1 VGQDAASKTAA
12 VINTNVAGNY
22 FMTKCTQLICGLLII
37 ISCTPTKT
45 ETITW
50 FESDWVFVRDTA
62 NYFQFDPRYIGLR
75 FRNDT
80 LITISDLWLT
90 HEGRYSVN
98 GNQIQVFDQDST
110 DFQIIKLTKDT
121 LILLGY
127 SDTLKYYNRTLEFDK
142 ELRFKKITLQ
152 GGQCFGECPEFYLTM
167 DDKGN
172 TEFKGLENSKFQG
185 TKNYSIDVQA
195 KNKIDS
201 LFRWTNISNIDTTD
215 YYGSD
220 DDWSL
225 TITFQYGDNE
235 SRKIRGTHSSMPH
248 RLKGIIR
255 TLLDDLRK
263 RGLL

>member
-1 VGQDAASKTAA
+1 VDRTRFQKATTAQTQTLPA
-12 VINTNVAGNY
+12 II
-22 FMTKCTQLICGLLII
+22 FMRKCTQLIFGLLII
-37 ISCTPTKT
+37 VSCTPTET
-45 ETITW
+45 EKITW
-50 FESDWVFVRDTA
+50 FESDWIFVRDTSK
-62 NYFQFDPRYIGLR
+62 FQFDPRYIGLR

-98 GNQIQVFDQDST
+98 GKKIQVFDEDST
-110 DFQIIKLTKDT
+110 DFEIIKLTKDS
-121 LILLGY
+121 LILYGY
-127 SDTLKYYNRTLEFDK
+127 TDTLKYYNRILEFDK
-142 ELRFKKITLQ
+142 NLRFQKITLQ

-185 TKNYSIDVQA
+185 TKSYLIDVQT
-195 KNKIDS
+195 KHRIDS
-201 LFRWTNISNIDTTD
+201 LFKWSNINNIDTTD

-235 SRKIRGTHSSMPH
+235 LRRIRGTHSSMPH

-263 RGLL
+263 KGLV

>member
-1 VGQDAASKTAA
+1 MRKYPS
-12 VINTNVAGNY
+12 
-22 FMTKCTQLICGLLII
+22 LIFGLLLIA
-37 ISCTPTKT
+37 SCTPTKT
-45 ETITW
+45 DETNW
-50 FESDWVFVRDTA
+50 FETDWVFVRDSS
-62 NYFQFDPRYIGLR
+62 NYFDFDPKYIGLR
-75 FRNDT
+75 FRDDT

-90 HEGRYSVN
+90 HEGGYSVN
-98 GNQIQVFDQDST
+98 GNQIQVFDEDST
-110 DFQIIKLTKDT
+110 NYQIIKLTKDS

-127 SDTLKYYNRTLEFDK
+127 TDTLRYYNRALEFDK
-142 ELRFKKITLQ
+142 DLKFQKITLQ
-152 GGQCFGECPEFYLTM
+152 GGQCFGECPEFYLSM

-185 TKNYSIDVQA
+185 TKSYIINNQA
-195 KNKIDS
+195 KQRIDS
-201 LFRWTNISNIDTTD
+201 LFKWSNINNIDTTK

-225 TITFQYGDNE
+225 AISFLYGNNE
-235 SRKIRGTHSSMPH
+235 TKRIRGTHSSMPH